1 MIELKGIRV
10 RYPEAGN
17 DALAGVSLMF
27 PAGSRTAIMGAN
39 GSGKTTLV
47 SVIASLITPVE
58 GAVSVVGRVGIVLQN
73 PFLQITSLTVERE
86 MAFGL
91 QNLAVP
97 AEELHHRVD
106 AALEDFGLARLR
118 DRSPSGLSGGEMQRL
133 ALAAILITHPDV
145 LILDEATS
153 LLSPASRRDLLDRVA
168 AEQARR
174 GLTVV
179 LVTQFPA
186 EAEWCSNLIVL
197 KSGAVARNAAPSQ
210 VFSDAGEVAALS
222 LPVPPR
228 LLLEAS

>member
-10 RYPEAGN
+10 RYPEADN

-27 PAGSRTAIMGAN
+27 PAGSRTAIMGPN

-47 SVIASLITPVE
+47 SVMASLLTPVQ
-58 GAVSVVGRVGIVLQN
+58 GSVAVTGRVGIVLQN

-91 QNLAVP
+91 QNLGVP
-97 AEELHHRVD
+97 TGELHRRVD
-106 AALEDFGLARLR
+106 TALEDSGLARLR
-118 DRSPSGLSGGEMQRL
+118 NCSPSRLSGGEMQRL
-133 ALAAILITHPDV
+133 ALAAVLITDPDV

-153 LLSPASRRDLLDRVA
+153 LLSPASRRHLLDRVA
-168 AEQARR
+168 AEQAQRN
-174 GLTVV
+174 LTVV

-186 EAEWCSNLIVL
+186 EAEWCSALIVL
-197 KSGAVARNAAPSQ
+197 KGGMVARHAVPSE
-210 VFSDAGEVAALS
+210 VFSDAGEVAALC